1 MIMDILEQYGLDP
14 IQVGVALFAIVVAA
28 VFFLR
33 GEGESPEPEGQIEL
47 HPDHVEY
54 MKKKEAEHCSDN
66 FGKGLRC
73 IFDFLREEP
82 EDVVKKILSENAKYT
97 EGFELYDIDIHPA
110 QFEWFADQGVKVSTI
125 EGEEYKE
132 ISRVSRACLDW
143 AMRQEA
149 EGKSQDKVI
158 YEIIRCLNC

>member
-1 MIMDILEQYGLDP
+1 MIAEILDKYGLDP
-14 IQVGVALFAIVVAA
+14 IQVGVALVAIIAAA

-33 GEGESPEPEGQIEL
+33 GDSETEEEGKIEL
-47 HPDHVEY
+47 HPDHVEF
-54 MKKKEAEHCSDN
+54 MKKKEEEHCSGN

-82 EDVVKKILSENAKYT
+82 DDVTKKVFAEKSKYS
-97 EGFELYDIDIHPA
+97 EGFELYAVDIHPA
-110 QFEWFADQGVKVSTI
+110 QFDWFEEKGVTVSTT

-143 AMRQEA
+143 AMRHEA
-149 EGKSQDKVI
+149 EGNSQDEVV